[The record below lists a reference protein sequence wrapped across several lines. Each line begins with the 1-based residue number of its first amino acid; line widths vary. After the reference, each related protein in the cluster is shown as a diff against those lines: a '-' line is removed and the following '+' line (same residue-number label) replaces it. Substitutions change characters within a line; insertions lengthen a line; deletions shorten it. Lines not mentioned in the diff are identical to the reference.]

1 MISILKIAKI
11 DCSIVMKICLSIAVI
26 VSVCCSTVM
35 AEETVYTPMKYEVVK
50 TKTMEWVKNQKTDSK
65 VVESIEKQWASD
77 TRSPDELLELVIQTF
92 KKIDLDTKRFVE
104 RCVYQR
110 NPFIPQGNALLE
122 REEMGDFYRANM
134 GLFYGCYLSRRK
146 LYDDALV
153 VFKKTDVKQVI
164 DPSLYFF
171 YLSICQ
177 QKLFLKKESLETL
190 EILLENTEQVPE
202 SYLNV
207 ARLMKYEI
215 GKIKEKSIGEIS
227 HKMGDSRRRLDLG
240 HGGPKAQTIQK
251 EIIALLDELIKKKE
265 EQSKSSSASS
275 GNGGKLSGNSK
286 PAEESRIKGQVAP
299 GNVDEK
305 KLIKQGGW
313 GGLPPKEEAKAKS
326 MINRQ
331 FPAHY
336 RQAVEKYFRKLA
348 TRKAETKK
356 NED

>member
-1 MISILKIAKI
+1 MSSMNYFTQLN
-11 DCSIVMKICLSIAVI
+11 CSTAREICLSIVAI
-26 VSVCCSTVM
+26 VSVCCSTSM

-50 TKTMEWVKNQKTDSK
+50 AKTMEWVENQKTDSK
-65 VVESIEKQWASD
+65 VVESIEKKWGNDS
-77 TRSPDELLELVIQTF
+77 RSPEELLELVVETF
-92 KKIDLDTKRFVE
+92 QQVDLDTKRFVE

-110 NPFIPQGNALLE
+110 SPFIPQGNALLE
-122 REEMGDFYRANM
+122 REEMGEFYRANM

-171 YLSICQ
+171 YLAICQ
-177 QKLFLKKESLETL
+177 QKLFLKKESIETL
-190 EILLENTEQVPE
+190 EQLLENTEQVPE

-215 GKIKEKSIGEIS
+215 AKIKEKSIGEIS

-265 EQSKSSSASS
+265 EQSKSSSSSS
-275 GNGGKLSGNSK
+275 GSGGKLSGNSK
-286 PAEESRIKGQVAP
+286 PAEESRIKGRVAP

-348 TRKAETKK
+348 TRKAATKK
-356 NED
+356 NEN